1 LSSPYLDGFA
11 RADGESILRGRLDA
25 LCHDVLIALNAR
37 TGETEAA
44 NAIRRSSAMKS
55 TAMSALVI
63 LTASACAHVQ
73 AHTDDILGAAAS
85 FGVLAGS
92 TVTNTGA
99 TTVNGSVGVWP
110 GSAVTGFPP
119 GVVIRGTI
127 RLADPLAQQAQADL
141 TTAYNDM
148 SLMQRTA
155 EMTGTDLGGMTLQPG
170 VYFFSSTAFLTGTL
184 TLDGLGDPNAPFVFQ
199 VGSALNV
206 ANTSTVILVNGANAG
221 NVYWQVG
228 SSATLGTGAAFQGNI
243 LAMASITIQTGAT
256 IKPGRALA
264 RTGAVTLDFNTVTSS
279 SCPVD
284 FNGDGFLDFTNF
296 DAFVTAFEAGAS
308 KADFDGDGFLD
319 FTDFD
324 AFVAAFE
331 YGC

>member
-1 LSSPYLDGFA
+1 
-11 RADGESILRGRLDA
+11 
-25 LCHDVLIALNAR
+25 
-37 TGETEAA
+37 
-44 NAIRRSSAMKS
+44 MKC

-63 LTASACAHVQ
+63 LTVSACAHVQ
-73 AHTDDILGAAAS
+73 AHADDILGTAAS

-141 TTAYNDM
+141 TAAYNDM

-155 EMTGTDLGGMTLQPG
+155 EMTGTDLGGMTLQSG

-184 TLDGLGDPNAPFVFQ
+184 TLDGMGDPNAPFVFQ

-206 ANTSTVILVNGANAG
+206 ANTSTVMLVNGANAG

-264 RTGAVTLDFNTVTSS
+264 RTGAVTLESNMLTTSD
-279 SCPVD
+279 CPVD
-284 FNGDGFLDFTNF
+284 FNGDGFLTYEDF
-296 DAFVTAFEAGAS
+296 DAFITAFETGLIPS
-308 KADFDGDGFLD
+308 DFNGDGFITFD
-319 FTDFD
+319 DFD
-324 AFVAAFE
+324 AFVVAFE
-331 YGC
+331 CGC